1 MWWSW
6 HHLSDVDYGD
16 ILNGH
21 SITGWAIT
29 IIVAMVKGNLE
40 TVWNCQ
46 CVNITSYVTILYLIA

>member
-16 ILNGH
+16 IFNGH

-29 IIVAMVKGNLE
+29 IIVVMVKGNLE
-40 TVWNCQ
+40 TVWNCR